1 MVAGSR
7 RAWSRR
13 AWARR
18 LVLAVNAGVVP
29 HTVATKAS
37 CSVDAHALATV
48 LAGKSASVGGVAS
61 VHQIASWPPHATD
74 AVTSE
79 PRRTGRV
86 DASPM
91 VTPARNRLRVSD

>member
-1 MVAGSR
+1 MVVGSR

-48 LAGKSASVGGVAS
+48 LAGKS
-61 VHQIASWPPHATD
+61 
-74 AVTSE
+74 
-79 PRRTGRV
+79 
-86 DASPM
+86 
-91 VTPARNRLRVSD
+91 